1 MELSRAL
8 ELAQAKLASA
18 TCAEWEVM
26 ALFSQSISIGV
37 RGQELDKFQQNQ
49 SLGLA
54 LRVIKDGRLGFSY
67 VMGGDEAA
75 LSEAVGQALAS
86 AAASDPEPALS
97 LAGPAGRLPAVEV
110 YDPALAQEPVEA
122 KLSRARE
129 LAAAALAADPRVVH
143 VQPAEFSSAMSTLHL
158 CTSGGLDF
166 RHQGTQAAAGA
177 VAMASQDHEQEMG
190 WEGHSARFLAE
201 LDIPALGAAAGRK
214 AAAFLGAR
222 PVADGR
228 YDVLLENSVAVQFLE
243 LLAESLRGDNL
254 LKGRSLLAGR
264 QGQPVVSPLVSI
276 IDDGLYPRGLGTAA
290 LDDEGTPQQRTVLV
304 EGGTLQGFIYDRL
317 WGARAGRAS
326 TGNAMRAS
334 LKTPPGVGFSN
345 LYLAPGSQSPE
356 ELTAGLTRGLVISEI
371 MGGHTADPVSGQ
383 FSFGA
388 AGHLVENGRISRPV
402 KSIAMAGQVLELFQA
417 VQAVGSD
424 LRFFGRPGAPS
435 LLVGGMSISGPG

>member
-8 ELAQAKLASA
+8 DLARAKLE
-18 TCAEWEVM
+18 CAPCEQWEVM
-26 ALFSQSISIGV
+26 ALHSQSTSIGV
-37 RGQELDKFQQNQ
+37 RGQELDKFQENQ

-54 LRVIKDGRLGFSY
+54 LRVVTDGRLGFSY
-67 VMGGDEAA
+67 LLGGDEAA
-75 LSEAVGQALAS
+75 LAEAVAQALAS
-86 AAASDPEPALS
+86 AAASDPEPAVG
-97 LAGPAGRLPAVEV
+97 LAGPAGPLPAVEV
-110 YDPALAQEPVEA
+110 YDPELAAESVEA
-122 KLSRARE
+122 KLARARE

-143 VQPAEFSSAMSTLHL
+143 VQPAEFSSAVSTLHL
-158 CTSGGLDF
+158 CTSGGLELC
-166 RHQGTQAAAGA
+166 HQGTQAGAGVVA
-177 VAMASQDHEQEMG
+177 VASQNGEQEMA

-243 LLAESLRGDNL
+243 LLAESLKGDGL

-264 QGQPVVSPLVSI
+264 EGQLVASPLVSI

-290 LDDEGTPQQRTVLV
+290 LDDEGTPQQRTPLV
-304 EGGTLQGFIYDRL
+304 QGGALRGFIYDRL

-326 TGNAMRAS
+326 TGNAVRPS
-334 LKTPPGVGFSN
+334 LKNPPGVGFSN
-345 LYLAPGSQSPE
+345 LYLEPGAQGPD
-356 ELTAGLTRGLVISEI
+356 ELTAGLGRGLIISEI

-388 AGHLVENGRISRPV
+388 AGHLVENGRLSRPV

-417 VQAVGSD
+417 VRAVGSD
-424 LRFFGRPGAPS
+424 LRFFGRSGAPC